1 MLLVPPMCGWLIDGS
16 VAILKLSPASRARG
30 VRDFGLGGFGK
41 SSQKVPISK
50 GGGRWGWDYR
60 PSRLVL
66 LVYGPV
72 KVRPNR
78 GLVVPVYP
86 YPVDPPLFLSALP
99 ECHRRTVV
107 AISSRGVLSLRL
119 EPSPILN
126 ELGGL
131 PRRA

>member
-86 YPVDPPLFLSALP
+86 YPVDPPPVPQCPPRVPSAYRCGYLLSGGALS
-99 ECHRRTVV
+99 E
-107 AISSRGVLSLRL
+107 AW
-119 EPSPILN
+119 
-126 ELGGL
+126 
-131 PRRA
+131 A